1 MTEKTRIIKTLGE
14 PGLLLPV
21 LLNDGLAANDRA
33 KYYFTLLQAA
43 ATHARHPEAQ
53 VSSLRR
59 ERLASGVDDET
70 CDQVVAASTLAA
82 TDRPAILVRD
92 MTSTDDIAGTAAA
105 AGVLTAAGGRTS
117 RAAVVAR

>member
-82 TDRPAILVRD
+82 TDRICIPGAVPAMWRVRVSWRSILIFVPR
-92 MTSTDDIAGTAAA
+92 S
-105 AGVLTAAGGRTS
+105 
-117 RAAVVAR
+117 VARISW